1 MGRGG
6 EAELL
11 ATFKSSISSCI
22 GMVGRMA
29 ARDRIAAVEYW
40 NDVSAKLQAVVD
52 SSVEEL
58 EEAVQAQD
66 DAPLLS
72 IEKGQLEM
80 GDGAVEALNCD
91 RLKESETQ
99 INRSE
104 DQSSLIP
111 DSHTKLEREGSG
123 DQSYQLIVS
132 TPSLQLTGVVD
143 TNIGNQKSRNKA
155 VIIGNQRQTL
165 LLQDRNLEE
174 WGQVQNDAKD
184 QPSMMLLQDVKP
196 KRQNGLQEQTSL
208 LMRDIRRDQQSLL
221 LERRP
226 EQVSSSDKKSE
237 QQHSLLHHERKP
249 EQQSLLLQRPPPVL
263 ADKENHVEE
272 NQLNL
277 KDEEILEEDEDGRSN
292 LSGHVVI
299 VGEEGQQ
306 EITVTGQDGLRHRV
320 HIHVEE
326 EEEGSGE
333 EEEEQEITA
342 AMASV
347 ECVTI
352 DGNPA
357 PVDESVHRVARSRPD
372 GAYEVVY
379 QCELCGKAHVTA
391 AGLTSHR
398 WQHTKPFQCERCKQR
413 FASKGNLVIHR
424 RRHTGEKPFGCHL
437 CNSRFSTKGN
447 LKRHVQTHSGV
458 KPWACDQCE
467 GRFTEKKSLKIHMR
481 KHTGER
487 PYTCTVCG
495 KSFAQTS
502 ILRSH
507 LAMHMDK
514 RAHLCDLCGR
524 SFRQKSQLRLHVQ
537 RHSGMKKFDCIY
549 CESKFLTKGDLE
561 RHVKSHMGTRDFTC
575 DLCHKTFTR
584 QQTLNEHMNRHY
596 GLKPYECKVCGKAFS
611 EMSTVY
617 KHIKTHDQQKRSEVG
632 SIDEQ
637 VIVRKLPNNVHLCDI
652 VNPNVS
658 DSLGDETIE
667 EGLTIEP
674 GVKEEKMKD
683 DEEQFIYLETTGM
696 DGSISITEATVDQE
710 GNLRI
715 GPEGL

>member
-1 MGRGG
+1 M
-6 EAELL
+6 
-11 ATFKSSISSCI
+11 
-22 GMVGRMA
+22 
-29 ARDRIAAVEYW
+29 
-40 NDVSAKLQAVVD
+40 
-52 SSVEEL
+52 EEL
-58 EEAVQAQD
+58 EEAVQMD
-66 DAPLLS
+66 DAPLDS
-72 IEKGQLEM
+72 K
-80 GDGAVEALNCD
+80 
-91 RLKESETQ
+91 LKQSETQ
-99 INRSE
+99 RNTLE
-104 DQSSLIP
+104 DQTSLIP
-111 DSHTKLEREGSG
+111 AHCIKFGGESKNN
-123 DQSYQLIVS
+123 QKYQLVVS
-132 TPSLQLTGVVD
+132 TPSLGLTGLGLGMVESNAVSLKNPNETTLGD
-143 TNIGNQKSRNKA
+143 RGNQQQA
-155 VIIGNQRQTL
+155 V
-165 LLQDRNLEE
+165 LQLQQIPNNSEE
-174 WGQVQNDAKD
+174 S
-184 QPSMMLLQDVKP
+184 PSMLLLQDVKP
-196 KRQNGLQEQTSL
+196 RRQNELQEQTSL
-208 LMRDIRRDQQSLL
+208 PMRETRRDRQSLL
-221 LERRP
+221 IDRKP
-226 EQVSSSDKKSE
+226 EQVLVSREEKKTE
-237 QQHSLLHHERKP
+237 PQVSLMGLERKS
-249 EQQSLLLQRPPPVL
+249 EQQSLLLHRAPIL
-263 ADKENHVEE
+263 ADKENHEEEDRLNFKEGEVVEE
-272 NQLNL
+272 
-277 KDEEILEEDEDGRSN
+277 DDDGRNN

-306 EITVTGQDGLRHRV
+306 EITVTGQDGLKHRV
-320 HIHVEE
+320 HIQVEDE
-326 EEEGSGE
+326 EDGSGE

-357 PVDESVHRVARSRPD
+357 PVDESLHRVARSRPD

-575 DLCHKTFTR
+575 ELCHKTFTR

-617 KHIKTHDQQKRSEVG
+617 KHIKTHDQQKRMEEG
-632 SIDEQ
+632 SVEEQ
-637 VIVRKLPNNVHLCDI
+637 VIVRQLPNDVHLCDI
-652 VNPNVS
+652 VNPNIS
-658 DSLGDETIE
+658 DSPGEETLE
-667 EGLTIEP
+667 EGLISQH

-696 DGSISITEATVDQE
+696 DGSISITEATVDHE

-715 GPEGL
+715 GPEEL

>member
-1 MGRGG
+1 M
-6 EAELL
+6 
-11 ATFKSSISSCI
+11 
-22 GMVGRMA
+22 
-29 ARDRIAAVEYW
+29 
-40 NDVSAKLQAVVD
+40 VD

-58 EEAVQAQD
+58 EEAVQTQEDPPPLDIKNGHLERGDCGAEAQ
-66 DAPLLS
+66 
-72 IEKGQLEM
+72 
-80 GDGAVEALNCD
+80 NCD
-91 RLKESETQ
+91 RLKKAE
-99 INRSE
+99 NGKE
-104 DQSSLIP
+104 DQSIQS
-111 DSHTKLEREGSG
+111 SHAKLRRDGGG

-132 TPSLQLTGVVD
+132 TPSLESTGVIE
-143 TNIGNQKSRNKA
+143 TNFGNSKSRNEA
-155 VIIGNQRQTL
+155 VIFGNQQQKL
-165 LLQDRNLEE
+165 LHQDRNLEE
-174 WGQVQNDAKD
+174 WRQVQNVGKDQSSMTLHQDAKA
-184 QPSMMLLQDVKP
+184 
-196 KRQNGLQEQTSL
+196 KRQIGAQEQTSL
-208 LMRDIRRDQQSLL
+208 LLRDIKREHQQSLL

-226 EQVSSSDKKSE
+226 EQVPVGSSDVKAE
-237 QQHSLLHHERKP
+237 QQRSLFQRERKP
-249 EQQSLLLQRPPPVL
+249 EQQSLLLQRPPLVL
-263 ADKENHVEE
+263 ADKENHGEE
-272 NQLNL
+272 SRLNL
-277 KDEEILEEDEDGRSN
+277 KDEEVLEEEEDERSN

-379 QCELCGKAHVTA
+379 QCELCAKAYVTA

-447 LKRHVQTHSGV
+447 LKRHIQTHSGV
-458 KPWACDQCE
+458 KPWACDQCD

-487 PYTCTVCG
+487 PYTCSVCG

-596 GLKPYECKVCGKAFS
+596 GLKPYECKVCGKTFS

-617 KHIKTHDQQKRSEVG
+617 KHIKTHGQQKRTDTESM
-632 SIDEQ
+632 DEH
-637 VIVRKLPNNVHLCDI
+637 VIVRDLVNSNVR
-652 VNPNVS
+652 
-658 DSLGDETIE
+658 DSLLDETIE
-667 EGLTIEP
+667 KGLVIEP
-674 GVKEEKMKD
+674 GVKEEKIKD